1 MALGMANGTLTN
13 CMYCK
18 IFDRFWNS
26 FSSWDVLRSQTQ
38 GFVRKADTL
47 RSRLAQLRVI
57 VVDDRSLCMIAEI
70 WKHCDVEA
78 DTSQNEFEKGL
89 KTGRQH
95 FHAIKNTLHSFEYS
109 YSDNKEFLGSRRFSN
124 SAICHSWLY
133 LWEPTID
140 FIANQDSYFS
150 VTSDLTKNEVFLCC
164 GLLCK
169 RSSQWKHHVT
179 PTTCIV
185 PALPEV
191 IHRDLFK
198 PIKVTV
204 YI

>member
-1 MALGMANGTLTN
+1 MA
-13 CMYCK
+13 
-18 IFDRFWNS
+18 
-26 FSSWDVLRSQTQ
+26 
-38 GFVRKADTL
+38 
-47 RSRLAQLRVI
+47 
-57 VVDDRSLCMIAEI
+57 AEI

-89 KTGRQH
+89 TAGRKH
-95 FHAIKNTLHSFEYS
+95 FHAINNTLHSFEYS
-109 YSDNKEFLGSRRFSN
+109 NSDNGVSPIFEFG
-124 SAICHSWLY
+124 Y
-133 LWEPTID
+133 LPLLVIFVELSFD

-150 VTSDLTKNEVFLCC
+150 VTSDLTKNEVFLFC